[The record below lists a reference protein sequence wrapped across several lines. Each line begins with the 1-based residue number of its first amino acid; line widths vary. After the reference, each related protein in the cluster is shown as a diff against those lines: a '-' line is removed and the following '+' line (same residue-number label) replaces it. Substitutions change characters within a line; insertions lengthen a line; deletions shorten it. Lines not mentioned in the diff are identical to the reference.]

1 MSETGYV
8 KFHCDHRI
16 LAPADFAGFDELN
29 RVRGRLH
36 QVGYI
41 GRYPNGIGFGNLS
54 IRAGGSNDFY
64 ISGTMT
70 GGLPELT
77 QAHYTRVVAWD
88 FPRNWLRCE
97 GPVQASSES
106 MTHAAIYEQDATARA
121 VLHVH
126 EMELWKRLLDR
137 VPTTRKHVEYGTP
150 EMAAEMGRL
159 FRESDVRGRRILAM
173 AGHEE
178 GIFVFGPNPEEA
190 FGVLQAARN
199 YFFGNAS

>member
-8 KFHCDHRI
+8 KYRCEHRI
-16 LAPADFAGFDELN
+16 LPPEDFVGFEELN
-29 RVRGRLH
+29 AVRSRLH
-36 QVGYI
+36 QLGFI
-41 GRYPNGIGFGNLS
+41 GRYANGIGFGNIS
-54 IRAGGSNDFY
+54 IRAGASNHFY

-70 GGLPELT
+70 GVLPELT
-77 QAHYTRVVAWD
+77 PAQYTKVVAWD

-97 GPVQASSES
+97 GPIQASSES

-121 VLHVH
+121 VLHIH
-126 EMELWKRLLDR
+126 AMELWKRLLDR

-159 FRESDVRGRRILAM
+159 FRESDVRERRILAM

-178 GIFVFGPNPEEA
+178 GIFAFGPSLEEA
-190 FGVLQAARN
+190 FGVLQAAQKIFTLNPR
-199 YFFGNAS
+199 

>member
-8 KFHCDHRI
+8 KYRCEHRV
-16 LAPADFAGFDELN
+16 LPAADFPGFEALN
-29 RVRGRLH
+29 HMRSRLH
-36 QVGYI
+36 QLGFI
-41 GRYPNGIGFGNLS
+41 GRYPNGIGFGNIS
-54 IRAGGSNDFY
+54 IRAGASNHFY

-77 QAHYTRVVAWD
+77 LAHYTKVVSWD
-88 FPRNWLRCE
+88 FPRNSLRCE

-106 MTHAAIYEQDATARA
+106 MTHAAIYEQDPSALA

-126 EMELWKRLLDR
+126 DRNLWERILHR
-137 VPTTRKHVEYGTP
+137 VPTTRKDVEYGTP

-159 FRESDVRGRRILAM
+159 FRESDVRERRILAM

-178 GIFVFGPNPEEA
+178 GIFTFGPSLEEA
-190 FGVLQAARN
+190 FGVLQSANLR
-199 YFFGNAS
+199 SIDL

>member
-8 KFHCDHRI
+8 KFRCEHRI
-16 LAPADFAGFDELN
+16 LPPEEFPGFEELN
-29 RVRGRLH
+29 RVRSRLREM
-36 QVGYI
+36 GFI
-41 GRYPNGIGFGNLS
+41 GRYPNGIGFGNVS
-54 IRAGGSNDFY
+54 IRVGATNEFY

-70 GGLPELT
+70 GGLEDLT
-77 QAHYTRVVAWD
+77 EAHYTKVVAWD
-88 FPRNWLRCE
+88 FLQNRVQCA
-97 GPVQASSES
+97 GPIQASSES

-137 VPTTRKHVEYGTP
+137 VPTTRKDVEYGTP

-159 FRESDVRGRRILAM
+159 FRESDVRERRILAM

-178 GIFVFGPNPEEA
+178 GIFVFGGTPEEA
-190 FGVLQAARN
+190 FGVLMAAR
-199 YFFGNAS
+199 GIA

>member
-8 KFHCDHRI
+8 KFRCEHRI
-16 LAPADFAGFDELN
+16 LPPADFAGFEELN

-36 QVGYI
+36 QLGFI
-41 GRYPNGIGFGNLS
+41 GRYPNGIGFGNVS
-54 IRAGGSNDFY
+54 IRAGASHQFY

-77 QAHYTRVVAWD
+77 PAHYARVVAWD
-88 FPRNWLRCE
+88 FPRNWLQCE
-97 GPVQASSES
+97 GPVPASSES
-106 MTHAAIYEQDATARA
+106 MTHAAIYEQDANVRA

-159 FRESDVRGRRILAM
+159 FRESDVRERRILAM
-173 AGHEE
+173 AGHEA
-178 GIFVFGPNPEEA
+178 GIFAFGAAPEEA
-190 FGVLQAARN
+190 LGVLEAATMIE
-199 YFFGNAS
+199 

>member
-8 KFHCDHRI
+8 KYRCEHRI
-16 LAPADFAGFDELN
+16 MPPEAFAGFEELN
-29 RVRGRLH
+29 GVRARLH
-36 QVGYI
+36 QLGFI
-41 GRYPNGIGFGNLS
+41 GRYPNGIGFGNIS
-54 IRAGGSNDFY
+54 IRAGASKSFY

-77 QAHYTRVVAWD
+77 LAHYARVVAWD
-88 FPRNWLRCE
+88 FPRNWLECE
-97 GPVQASSES
+97 GPIQASSES
-106 MTHAAIYEQDATARA
+106 MTHAAIYEQDTAACA

-126 EMELWKRLLDR
+126 AMDLWKRLLDR

-159 FRESDVRGRRILAM
+159 FRESDVRERRILAM

-178 GIFVFGPNPEEA
+178 GIFAFGATPEEA
-190 FGVLQAARN
+190 FGVLLAAGRVQ
-199 YFFGNAS
+199 

>member
-8 KFHCDHRI
+8 KYRCDHRI
-16 LAPADFAGFDELN
+16 LPSADFAGFEELN
-29 RVRGRLH
+29 RVRGLLH
-36 QVGYI
+36 ELGFI
-41 GRYPNGIGFGNLS
+41 GRYPNGIGFGNVS
-54 IRAGGSNDFY
+54 MRAGASNHFH

-77 QAHYTRVVAWD
+77 AAHYTKVVAWD
-88 FPRNWLRCE
+88 FPRNWLQCE

-106 MTHAAIYEQDATARA
+106 MTHAAIYEQDASAGA

-137 VPTTRKHVEYGTP
+137 GPTTRKDVEYGTP

-159 FRESDVRGRRILAM
+159 FRESDVRERRILVM

-178 GIFVFGPNPEEA
+178 GIFAFGSTLEEA
-190 FGVLQAARN
+190 FGVLMAARKIE
-199 YFFGNAS
+199 